1 MYYFKWFGYTQE
13 EKPQLGYSACSN
25 EQELLFLLQQEG
37 IQGVHMQEIRYNLLS
52 PCTFAERQAV
62 LNELSQLLQ
71 AHIRLSQALAIISSL
86 VKKEYTRQV
95 LLFCMRSVDQGKSFP
110 VAAAQYPALFDTLT
124 IHALKAGHDSGLLAV
139 ACTHRAQQLME
150 IAAIR
155 SKVRAALAM
164 PLITALFF
172 VTVLVF
178 LMAVILPQFK
188 KIFLMLKSPL
198 PASTQSLLAISDHL
212 NLFTIISGLGFLVLI
227 LLLLFGFSRTIFG
240 KKVYDY
246 LLLGTPLAGPL
257 YKDLAR
263 AQCLQSISLLLR
275 SGQTLSQALRHAA
288 ESFTHSVIKAELMA
302 VQQDVQKGKPFF
314 QAICLSSLLAVPE
327 VVNSVTIAHETAQL
341 EILLQQLSGIFRAR
355 ALKKLDKI
363 TLFIQPILFIVIGA
377 GIGFLLLALYLPLLQ
392 IPQTF

>member
-25 EQELLFLLQQEG
+25 KQELLFLLQQQG
-37 IQGVHMQEIRYNLLS
+37 IKSVHVQEIRYNLLS
-52 PCTFAERQAV
+52 PCTFADRQAV

-86 VKKEYTRQV
+86 VKKEYTKQV
-95 LLFCMRSVDQGKSFP
+95 LLFCMRCVDQGKSFP

-172 VTVLVF
+172 VSVLVF

-188 KIFLMLKSPL
+188 KIFIMLKSPL
-198 PASTQSLLAISDHL
+198 PASTQFLLAVSDYVT
-212 NLFTIISGLGFLVLI
+212 LFNVSIALMGLVFAGT
-227 LLLLFGFSRTIFG
+227 LLFGFSRTMFG

-246 LLLGTPLAGPL
+246 LLLGTPLASSL

-263 AQCLQSISLLLR
+263 AQCLQSISLLIS
-275 SGQTLSQALRHAA
+275 SGQTLSHALRHAA
-288 ESFTHSVIKAELMA
+288 ESFTNSMIKAELVA

-314 QAICLSSLLAVPE
+314 KALCLSSLLSVPE
-327 VVNSVTIAHETAQL
+327 VINSVTIAHETAQL
-341 EILLQQLSGIFRAR
+341 EILLQQLSGIFRSR
-355 ALKKLDKI
+355 ALKKLDRI
-363 TLFIQPILFIVIGA
+363 TLFIQPVLFILLGA

-392 IPQTF
+392 IPQAF